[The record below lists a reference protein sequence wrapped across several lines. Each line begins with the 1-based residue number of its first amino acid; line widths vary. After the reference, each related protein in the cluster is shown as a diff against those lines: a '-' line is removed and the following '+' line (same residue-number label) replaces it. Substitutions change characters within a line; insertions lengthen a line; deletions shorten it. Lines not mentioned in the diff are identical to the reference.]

1 MTQPMDNKDRVISI
15 LAALL
20 LMMIAVVS
28 YQRTVYEDELGSMRH
43 QMGIKEQI
51 IKQLQNDND

>member
-1 MTQPMDNKDRVISI
+1 MTQPMDNKDKVISI

-20 LMMIAVVS
+20 LMMMAVIS
-28 YQRTVYEDELGSMRH
+28 YQRTVYEDEMGSMRH
-43 QMGIKEQI
+43 QIGIKEQI

>member
-1 MTQPMDNKDRVISI
+1 MTQPMDNKDKVISI

>member
-1 MTQPMDNKDRVISI
+1 MDNKDRVISI

>member
-1 MTQPMDNKDRVISI
+1 MTQPMDNKDRVISV

-20 LMMIAVVS
+20 LMMMAVVS

-43 QMGIKEQI
+43 QIAIKEQI

>member
-1 MTQPMDNKDRVISI
+1 MTQPMDNKDKVISI

-20 LMMIAVVS
+20 LMMMAVVS
-28 YQRTVYEDELGSMRH
+28 YQRTVYEDEMGSMRH